1 MRPQALLPGIIVPF
15 VSPSTGKNA
24 VPHPHRLPACLR
36 VLVVAS
42 LCTFFP
48 LHPVYGQFP
57 SFGPTASVGQAVA
70 TPWPVRPPARIY
82 VVAFTMEP
90 GLEQELRQDAAGGV
104 IPAGPVRQ
112 MLSSRPRVVDLVTG
126 FDRSQPIGVTAAT
139 MLTQTLNRSGLPA
152 VFWPGPGLPP
162 PDGWRLSGQ
171 IVRLDPGSVL
181 ARNVVGFGAGNKT
194 IGVDVMLSDPATAG
208 GTPFFVLD
216 SSDKG
221 RMMPST
227 LVMGAVTGFNPYV
240 VVGRAVASQSGI
252 SDVTQQQRLAD
263 EIAGSLLAAFQAHGL
278 VTAR

>member
-1 MRPQALLPGIIVPF
+1 MFSVPF
-15 VSPSTGKNA
+15 LSPGEDA
-24 VPHPHRLPACLR
+24 MLHRHHVYASLSG
-36 VLVVAS
+36 LVVAS
-42 LCTFFP
+42 FCMLFP
-48 LHPVYGQFP
+48 LRAVHAQFP

-82 VVAFTMEP
+82 CMPFTMEP
-90 GLEQELRQDAAGGV
+90 GLEEELRQDAAGGI

-112 MLSSRPRVVDLVTG
+112 MLASRPRAVDFVTG
-126 FDRSQPIGVTAAT
+126 YDRSQPIGVTAAK
-139 MLTQTLNRSGLPA
+139 MLTDTLNRSGLPA
-152 VFWPGPGLPP
+152 VPWPGPGLPP
-162 PDGWRLSGQ
+162 ADGWRLSGQ
-171 IVRLDPGSVL
+171 IVRLDQGSAL
-181 ARNVVGFGAGNKT
+181 ARNVVGFGVGNKT
-194 IGVDVMLSDPATAG
+194 IGVDVMLSEPATAG

-278 VTAR
+278 MIAR

>member
-1 MRPQALLPGIIVPF
+1 MLLFPF
-15 VSPSTGKNA
+15 IPLGKDA
-24 VPHPHRLPACLR
+24 VLHRHPLVTRLR
-36 VLVVAS
+36 VLVVSS
-42 LCTFFP
+42 LCTFILPQSLF
-48 LHPVYGQFP
+48 GQFP
-57 SFGPTASVGQAVA
+57 SFGPTVSVGQVVA

-82 VVAFTMEP
+82 VLTFTMEP
-90 GLEQELRQDAAGGV
+90 GLEQALRNDAAGGI
-104 IPAGPVRQ
+104 IPTGPVRQ
-112 MLSSRPRVVDLVTG
+112 LLASRPRAVDLVTG
-126 FDRSQPIGVTAAT
+126 YDRSLPIGVTAAT
-139 MLTQTLNRSGLPA
+139 MLTDTLNRSGLPA
-152 VFWPGPGLPP
+152 VPWPGPGLPP

-171 IVRLDPGSVL
+171 IVSLDPGSAV

-240 VVGRAVASQSGI
+240 VAGRAVASQTGI

>member
-1 MRPQALLPGIIVPF
+1 MFPRTMSLF
-15 VSPSTGKNA
+15 PSTPSGKDA
-24 VPHPHRLPACLR
+24 VLHRHHLSVSLR
-36 VLVVAS
+36 AIVVSS
-42 LCTFFP
+42 LCTVF
-48 LHPVYGQFP
+48 LSQTLYGQFP

-82 VVAFTMEP
+82 VLTFAMEP
-90 GLEQELRQDAAGGV
+90 GLEQDLRNDAAGGI

-112 MLSSRPRVVDLVTG
+112 LLASRPRAVDLVTG
-126 FDRSQPIGVTAAT
+126 YDRSLPIGVTAAK
-139 MLTQTLNRSGLPA
+139 MLTDTLNRSGLPA
-152 VFWPGPGLPP
+152 VLWPGPGLPP

-171 IVRLDPGSVL
+171 IVSLDPGSVV
-181 ARNVVGFGAGNKT
+181 ARNVIGFGAGNKT
-194 IGVDVMLSDPATAG
+194 IGVDVMLSDPSTAG

-240 VVGRAVASQSGI
+240 VAGRAVASQTGI

-263 EIAGSLLAAFQAHGL
+263 EIAGSLLAAFQAHGFGL
-278 VTAR
+278 AR